1 MAVNSLTIIKKRSIL
16 DVAAALDLPLET
28 KVLDKEIFPQSNI
41 TELNSDITFIVFF
54 SVRRSLYSEREYTPT
69 HTHKNN
75 RATLKRQMGQKN
87 KETTTTLP
95 LSIPLTATSS
105 TTPTRTTTATAT
117 TSTNYP
123 QPNITRLNSSIT
135 FIVFYSHEKPLQ

>member
-1 MAVNSLTIIKKRSIL
+1 MTVNSLTIIKKRSIL

-54 SVRRSLYSEREYTPT
+54 LARRSLYSEREYTPT

-75 RATLKRQMGQKN
+75 RATTKEKN
-87 KETTTTLP
+87 GTEKQRNNNNTTDVNTIN
-95 LSIPLTATSS
+95 SNIIYN
-105 TTPTRTTTATAT
+105 
-117 TSTNYP
+117 TN
-123 QPNITRLNSSIT
+123 
-135 FIVFYSHEKPLQ
+135 

>member
-1 MAVNSLTIIKKRSIL
+1 MKGNTRPHIHTKII
-16 DVAAALDLPLET
+16 E
-28 KVLDKEIFPQSNI
+28 QQ
-41 TELNSDITFIVFF
+41 
-54 SVRRSLYSEREYTPT
+54 
-69 HTHKNN
+69 
-75 RATLKRQMGQKN
+75 LKRQMGQKN

-95 LSIPLTATSS
+95 MSIPLTATSS

-135 FIVFYSHEKPLQ
+135 FIVFYSYE